1 MALIEV
7 YLHCGSSS
15 TVSAMASRW
24 RRVLIWLG
32 FVEPEG
38 SAGLAIWRSTYV
50 CPTCGAVITATKR
63 EQHAAWHQ
71 RVGG

>member
-1 MALIEV
+1 M
-7 YLHCGSSS
+7 
-15 TVSAMASRW
+15 
-24 RRVLIWLG
+24 WLG

-50 CPTCGAVITATKR
+50 CPTCGTVIAATKR
-63 EQHAAWHQ
+63 EQHEAWHQ